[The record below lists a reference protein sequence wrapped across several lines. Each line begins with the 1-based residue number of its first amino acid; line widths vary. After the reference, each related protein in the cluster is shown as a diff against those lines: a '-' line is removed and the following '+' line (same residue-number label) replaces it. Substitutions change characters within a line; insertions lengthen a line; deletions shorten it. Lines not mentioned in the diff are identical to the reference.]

1 MARYTCGSF
10 GIRFEGIGGSWRVV
24 EKHEKGFLLW
34 ESETYG
40 SRAKKIFT
48 DKDGNILINGVN
60 SFNDFAVRAKISE
73 YERIRDSIACDQIIK
88 ELAIKNVKK
97 ENGNTRIDSVSKKPE
112 ETSDSNSETQNQ
124 SASSSEQPAKQQ
136 RPAPRKAAG
145 KNVHAR
151 ESVLNKLHEYQSYVE
166 ATSKKAQ

>member
-1 MARYTCGSF
+1 MAKYTCGSF
-10 GIRFEGIGGSWRVV
+10 GKRFEGIGGSWRVIK
-24 EKHEKGFLLW
+24 KHEKGFLLW

-48 DKDGNILINGVN
+48 DQEGNILINGVN
-60 SFNDFAVRAKISE
+60 SFNDFAVRSKISE
-73 YERIRDSIACDQIIK
+73 YERIRDSIACKQIIK
-88 ELAIKNVKK
+88 ELALKNEKRT
-97 ENGNTRIDSVSKKPE
+97 GDNTR
-112 ETSDSNSETQNQ
+112 TSSASETME
-124 SASSSEQPAKQQ
+124 STKDPSSGEKKNPVSSNEQTSKQQ
-136 RPAPRKAAG
+136 RPAPKKAAG

>member
-1 MARYTCGSF
+1 MEKYTCGSF

-40 SRAKKIFT
+40 SRAKKILT
-48 DKDGNILINGVN
+48 DRDGNILINGVN

-88 ELAIKNVKK
+88 ELTLKNVKK
-97 ENGNTRIDSVSKKPE
+97 ANGNTKTDSTSKTMESINDLSAEARKQPVS
-112 ETSDSNSETQNQ
+112 SN
-124 SASSSEQPAKQQ
+124 EQPAKQQ